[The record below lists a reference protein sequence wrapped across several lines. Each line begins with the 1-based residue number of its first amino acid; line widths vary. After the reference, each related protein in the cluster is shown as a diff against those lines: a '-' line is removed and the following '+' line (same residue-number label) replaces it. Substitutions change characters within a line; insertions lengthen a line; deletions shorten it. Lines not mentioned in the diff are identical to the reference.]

1 MDAAPRREMEKIY
14 TSKDVHIPHSELVR
28 LRQENR
34 VSLGISEL
42 AADQIGVLSRLQP
55 TKTTAAAAFRFW
67 NIVLLAALVYSIYL
81 SFTSAWWWFFVGI
94 AVGLIIAKANSEANQ
109 RNLLDAAMVDPEF
122 YEKVAALGGWYFKM
136 SPEDAEP
143 YLTDPVTK

>member
-94 AVGLIIAKANSEANQ
+94 AVGLIIAKANSEESTQ
-109 RNLLDAAMVDPEF
+109 PLRRRNGRPRILREGCS
-122 YEKVAALGGWYFKM
+122 LGWLVFQDVSRGRRAI
-136 SPEDAEP
+136 PH
-143 YLTDPVTK
+143 